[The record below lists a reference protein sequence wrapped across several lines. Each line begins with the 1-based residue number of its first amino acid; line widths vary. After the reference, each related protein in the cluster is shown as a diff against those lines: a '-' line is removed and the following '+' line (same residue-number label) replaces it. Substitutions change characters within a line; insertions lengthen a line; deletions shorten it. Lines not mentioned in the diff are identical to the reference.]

1 MLVPNPTIYWYN
13 IMCIHIFIY
22 IHIYIYIY
30 IYNVTIRIIHWF
42 TQSLIHSFI
51 DGNVHSSI
59 HWLALTLPLVQ
70 SLIHSTGSLVHWL
83 MTHAF
88 NGSLTDSS
96 VDSFVYFIFLCISFH
111 VKSCHFIHSFIRSF
125 IHSFIM
131 FYFNSLHFIPFTH
144 FIQFGINS
152 SNASKYVSL
161 KKKTE

>member
-1 MLVPNPTIYWYN
+1 
-13 IMCIHIFIY
+13 MCIHIF

-30 IYNVTIRIIHWF
+30 ICIYIYIYNVTVRIIHWF
-42 TQSLIHSFI
+42 TQSSIHSFI
-51 DGNVHSSI
+51 DGNVHSSV

-111 VKSCHFIHSFIRSF
+111 VKSCHFIHSFVHSL
-125 IHSFIM
+125 IHSFIHA
-131 FYFNSLHFIPFTH
+131 FIHYVLIISIHFI
-144 FIQFGINS
+144 S
-152 SNASKYVSL
+152 SLSL
-161 KKKTE
+161 ISFSLALILQMPANMSV